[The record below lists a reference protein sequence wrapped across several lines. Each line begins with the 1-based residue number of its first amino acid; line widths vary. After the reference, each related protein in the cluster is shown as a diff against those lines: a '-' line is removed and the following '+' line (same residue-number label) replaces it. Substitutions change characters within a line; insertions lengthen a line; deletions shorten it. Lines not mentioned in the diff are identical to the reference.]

1 VLAHSRLTLSAGSFD
16 AVSLLFHPCY
26 GGAPAAGP
34 DASRHPCERGR
45 YRWDVAGT
53 QRTGSQRAAN
63 PSPGVTRYPGEKFG
77 LPADG
82 PGAVARYGRRLAA
95 LLIDWVL
102 SSLVAALLLRFTH
115 GSASPATRGIYDLAV
130 FAAEVYLLTALT
142 GQSAGKRLLG
152 LRVVRPDGGPAGFG
166 WIAVRTL
173 LLLAVV
179 PPVVY
184 DRDLRGLHDRAANT
198 IVVRT

>member
-1 VLAHSRLTLSAGSFD
+1 M
-16 AVSLLFHPCY
+16 
-26 GGAPAAGP
+26 
-34 DASRHPCERGR
+34 
-45 YRWDVAGT
+45 AGT
-53 QRTGSQRAAN
+53 QRTGAQRAGN
-63 PSPGVTRYPGEKFG
+63 PSPDVNRYPGEKFG

-82 PGAVARYGRRLAA
+82 PGSVARWGRRLAA
-95 LLIDWVL
+95 LIIDWVL
-102 SSLVAALLLRFTH
+102 SSLVAALLLRFAH
-115 GSASPATRGIYDLAV
+115 GAASPATRGIYDLAV
-130 FAAEVYLLTALT
+130 FAVEVYLLTALT
-142 GQSAGKRLLG
+142 GQSAGKRLMG
-152 LRVVRPDGGPAGFG
+152 LRVVRPDGGRAGFG